1 MSIEASP
8 RIDEKGRMNVLL
20 IICDQLRRDHLGYV
34 GDPIVSTPNID
45 ELAAQGT
52 DFTRTYTCVPTCAPN
67 RAHRS
72 DRSRWDFSGT
82 AQAWCSRWR
91 AR

>member
-52 DFTRTYTCVPTCAPN
+52 DFTRTYTCVPTCARCDAGP
-67 RAHRS
+67 S
-72 DRSRWDFSGT
+72 SSVST
-82 AQAWCSRWR
+82 ALNGAKP
-91 AR
+91 APAIVP